1 MKLDGWQLNSAAVP
15 FIGHL
20 WKRVMARLFYP
31 MVDTS

>member
-15 FIGHL
+15 FTGRL
-20 WKRVMARLFYP
+20 WKRAMARLFYP